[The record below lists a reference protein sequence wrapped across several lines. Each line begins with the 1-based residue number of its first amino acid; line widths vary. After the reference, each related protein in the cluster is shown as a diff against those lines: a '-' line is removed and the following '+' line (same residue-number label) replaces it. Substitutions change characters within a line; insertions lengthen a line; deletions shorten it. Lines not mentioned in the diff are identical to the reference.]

1 MTMITMITNT
11 HVNVFVGSKRYRGW
25 LRNQPLCEKSPIPLK
40 IRQITRIFTTF
51 RGGRDATLRLSDGLT
66 GAHQKTLT
74 GHTDTIWSVSI
85 SAGGQVLA
93 SGGRDGTL
101 RLWDLAGTSAKE
113 ASGNKVSNRAADVNG
128 DGIVNILDLV
138 LIAANFG
145 QTAESAADVNDDGVV
160 NILDLV
166 WVAGRF

>member
-1 MTMITMITNT
+1 ML
-11 HVNVFVGSKRYRGW
+11 VS
-25 LRNQPLCEKSPIPLK
+25 
-40 IRQITRIFTTF
+40 
-51 RGGRDATLRLSDGLT
+51 GGRDGTLQLWDAMT

-113 ASGNKVSNRAADVNG
+113 ASGNKVSNRAADVND

-145 QTAESAADVNDDGVV
+145 QTAESETSDVNDDGVV